1 MQATLTD
8 APSADVTRRLARFF
22 AEARYA
28 DLPADAVAAARR
40 GVLDWL
46 GCALAGSHHPTLDI
60 LLAVASE
67 FNGQTQTTVLGR
79 QCRIGLLE
87 AALVNGQAGHV
98 LDYDDTHMAGVVLHA
113 SSPVLAA
120 LFAMCESPTSPVVS
134 GVDLITA
141 YAIGFE
147 AGVRIGQASPGHHKG
162 GWHLTGTLGTLAAS
176 AAAGKLLG
184 LDEQQ
189 MIYALG
195 IGGTQAAGMQQNRG
209 TMCKSF
215 HAGRAASSGVL
226 SARLAQKNFNS
237 AEDIVEGKRGFCR
250 TFSDVAAPELALHEL
265 GTRWEIVR
273 NGLKPYA
280 CGVVL
285 HPAIDA
291 LVAIRSSTGFDSS
304 AIDEVS
310 LRVHPL
316 VMSITGLPN
325 PDTGLKSK
333 FSIYH
338 SAAVALLDGAAGVA
352 QYSDGRAGAA
362 EVVALRQKIVVTAD
376 ESLRTDEAHARV
388 VTRGGPVFEKH
399 VPHASGT
406 EANPMLDAAVR
417 AKFMMNAEPVIGRE
431 RAGAVCQFVATL
443 ERQTDVRELIALCA

>member
-1 MQATLTD
+1 MQAVQQAQTT
-8 APSADVTRRLARFF
+8 PDVTRQLARFF
-22 AEARYA
+22 ADARYT
-28 DLPADAVAAARR
+28 DLPLDAVAAARR

-46 GCALAGSHHPTLDI
+46 GCALAGSHHATLDI
-60 LLAVASE
+60 LLTVARE
-67 FNGQTQTTVLGR
+67 LNGQSQATVFGR

-120 LFAMCESPTSPVVS
+120 LFALSESPASSPVS
-134 GVDLITA
+134 GAELMTA

-215 HAGRAASSGVL
+215 HAGRAASSGIL

-237 AEDIVEGKRGFCR
+237 SEEIVEGKRGFCR
-250 TFSDVAAPELALHEL
+250 TFSDVAAPELALDEL
-265 GTRWEIVR
+265 GTRWEIAR

-291 LVAIRSSTGFDSS
+291 LIAIRTSSGFTLT

-316 VMSITGLPN
+316 VLAITGLPD
-325 PDTGLKSK
+325 PETGLKSK

-338 SAAVALLDGAAGVA
+338 SAAVALLDGAAGIA
-352 QYSDGRAGAA
+352 QYSDDRARA
-362 EVVALRQKIVVTAD
+362 EAVVALRKKIVVSAD
-376 ESLRTDEAHARV
+376 ESLRTDEAHGRV
-388 VTRGGPVFEKH
+388 VAGAKVYDKH
-399 VPHASGT
+399 VEHASGT
-406 EANPMLDAAVR
+406 ADNPMPDAAIR
-417 AKFMMNAEPVIGRE
+417 AKFMLNAEPVIGRD
-431 RAGAVCQFVATL
+431 RAEKVCDFIATL
-443 ERQTDVRELIALCA
+443 EQQADVRDLIALCA